1 MFLDVYHGIYSLLDS
16 NNVRIY
22 NLPRDRFDTSFS
34 EIFPKKYIVCKDQFN
49 LPTSIKKRA
58 LKTSEDREWTGS
70 FFQWSYVSDNGFFF
84 FVCVDQM
91 IRTGCKVDI
100 FSNLAHE
107 FMYMALTFSH
117 VDEKTCEALVNLLV
131 TEERAEMIFEALSE
145 LIYLLK
151 VVEPRSVAQTFNWLR
166 VIVFLE
172 TKLRELDDS
181 GFTLN
186 VRVDKALAVGYTPK
200 QWAWIGKFMDS
211 RLGNDLSSKIREK
224 LVRLEMQCSI
234 DEERAAL
241 DSDGQCGF
249 VQDIF

>member
-1 MFLDVYHGIYSLLDS
+1 
-16 NNVRIY
+16 
-22 NLPRDRFDTSFS
+22 
-34 EIFPKKYIVCKDQFN
+34 
-49 LPTSIKKRA
+49 
-58 LKTSEDREWTGS
+58 
-70 FFQWSYVSDNGFFF
+70 
-84 FVCVDQM
+84 
-91 IRTGCKVDI
+91 
-100 FSNLAHE
+100 
-107 FMYMALTFSH
+107 MALTFSH